1 MLRFNRAFAVAILIL
16 ALLLLCLEIV
26 IKPAMPHFQVDAL
39 NGILQSDSDIVREK
53 LVAIVSHSQDRSRL
67 LQFCAYLT
75 IAILAV
81 LLLRGTH
88 SGRKV
93 SL

>member
-1 MLRFNRAFAVAILIL
+1 MLGFNRAVAVAILIL

-26 IKPAMPHFQVDAL
+26 IKPAMPHFEVDAL
-39 NGILQSDSDIVREK
+39 IGILQSDSSTVREQ
-53 LVAIVSHSQDRSRL
+53 LVAIVSQSQDRIRL
-67 LQFCAYLT
+67 LQCCAYLT

-88 SGRKV
+88 SGRRV
-93 SL
+93 